1 MRTFF
6 DTNVLVY
13 AFDCDELE
21 RRKKAL
27 SLLEREA
34 ARGRALLSTQVLEE
48 FYVAVTRKLKRPL
61 GEEAAEQAVRHLAR
75 LAVVAID
82 PQLVFKG
89 IVRSRVSRVS
99 FWDSLIIE
107 SAIEG
112 KAEVLYTEDM
122 QHGQELDG
130 IRYSQPL
137 RQRIGNR
144 HSKFNARA
152 RFLVP

>member
-61 GEEAAEQAVRHLAR
+61 GEEAAEQATRHLAR
-75 LAVVAID
+75 FAVVVID
-82 PQLVFKG
+82 PQLVFRG
-89 IVRSRVSRVS
+89 IVRSRVSRLS
-99 FWDSLIIE
+99 FWDSLILE
-107 SAIEG
+107 SAMEG

-122 QHGQELDG
+122 QHGQEVDG
-130 IRYSQPL
+130 IRIVNPFV
-137 RQRIGNR
+137 G
-144 HSKFNARA
+144 A
-152 RFLVP
+152 